1 MRGLVSAANSRGAR
15 SRTGEYKKRMAL
27 SQKKSSS
34 HTLCDERSMY
44 WCAVGLPAIAAFFF
58 FFFGRRHRQ
67 DQTDESQNFLGVELV
82 FQELVVHFSEVC
94 VRVADQSKVA
104 PLHTPQ
110 TCGAG

>member
-34 HTLCDERSMY
+34 HTLCDERSTY
-44 WCAVGLPAIAAFFF
+44 WCAIELRAIAAFF

-67 DQTDESQNFLGVELV
+67 DQTDQSQNFLGVELV
-82 FQELVVHFSEVC
+82 FQKLVVHFSKIC

-104 PLHTPQ
+104 PLHTP
-110 TCGAG
+110 